1 MTKETLKLIR
11 ILVPGIVIL
20 LILYPIFF
28 GFSVETL
35 LHVDSKAVVYI
46 FAAVTI
52 GAIYRTVGFRNLA
65 LSGTWDKIN
74 SGIVNSLADAIKDE
88 VGQDS
93 DWKLRRSKI
102 LLDVFY
108 RIIDNDK
115 SLSERAKD
123 VYENG
128 AFISSYCDIA
138 AICFGGSLCYWAYHF
153 TAGAAAALALEFS
166 GFLLAISVIF
176 YFCLCV
182 AVREHIRLGQRQTQY
197 IARFKRNDLLEDV
210 KSCLISQ

>member
-11 ILVPGIVIL
+11 LLVPGIVIL
-20 LILYPIFF
+20 LTLYPLFF
-28 GFSVETL
+28 GFSVDTL

-52 GAIYRTVGFRNLA
+52 GAIYRTTGLRNLL
-65 LSGTWDKIN
+65 LSETWDQIN
-74 SGIVNSLADAIKDE
+74 RGIVNSLADSIKNELD
-88 VGQDS
+88 QDS
-93 DWKLRRSKI
+93 EWKLLRSKI

-108 RIIDNDK
+108 RIVDNDK

-128 AFISSYCDIA
+128 AFVSSYCDIA
-138 AICFGGSLCYWAYHF
+138 VICVGGSLFYWAYHF
-153 TAGAAAALALEFS
+153 VAGAAAERTLEFS
-166 GFLLAISVIF
+166 GFLLAISIIF

-182 AVREHIRLGQRQTQY
+182 AVRDHIRLGQRQVQY
-197 IARFKRNDLLEDV
+197 ITRFKRNDLLEDV
-210 KSCLISQ
+210 KSFLASQ